1 VARLTYLAARTTIT
15 LGVRDV
21 RRPMAKVRSVMKP
34 DHKYDPNG
42 PCRCKFCIEQTLLRM
57 KAQGLAKRNRITH
70 KWELTPLGE
79 IFVRSL
85 DR

>member
-1 VARLTYLAARTTIT
+1 
-15 LGVRDV
+15 
-21 RRPMAKVRSVMKP
+21 MKP